1 MLVAQYS
8 TRSRFKISSGSSQ
21 NYFGER
27 AWPND
32 LLYIFP
38 VCIIGLIASCL
49 SISFVEPTAIG
60 ERSDP
65 FSTPLEILPEW
76 YFFPTFN
83 LLRIIPNKLLGVG
96 SMAALPI
103 GIVSLPLFQNT
114 TNFLNLSRRPF
125 VSAAYLSSSIMSM
138 LLGLGATQS
147 LIQAIAIGL

>member
-1 MLVAQYS
+1 MLVAQYL
-8 TRSRFKISSGSSQ
+8 TRSRFKISSGDSQ

-49 SISFVEPTAIG
+49 SISFIEPTAIG

-83 LLRIIPNKLLGVG
+83 LLRIVPNKLLGVG
-96 SMAALPI
+96 SMAALPV
-103 GIVSLPLFQNT
+103 GIVSLALSQNT
-114 TNFLNLSRRPF
+114 INFLNLSRRPF
-125 VSAAYLSSSIMSM
+125 VCAAYLRSSIMSV

-147 LIQAIAIGL
+147 LIQALVFGV